1 MHYKIIV
8 PYSNTRINAKLSQNF
23 QKFLIGT
30 IVVCTRFFFDIGY
43 WNFLKKCDKSTA
55 IGHLLVTQPLSY
67 WCDNSIGRDWLVLDK
82 LVVGN
87 HFIFSKLRNNVV
99 ANRSWFSVSLSI
111 HKRMFSRMNS
121 ASWIWKIG
129 WSARLVRWKILKT
142 SNLIFPLI

>member
-1 MHYKIIV
+1 MSRHSVITSFRQDWRNITRDVLCIIKSSFHTQIHVLMQNYRKIL
-8 PYSNTRINAKLSQNF
+8 K
-23 QKFLIGT
+23 KFLIGT

-87 HFIFSKLRNNVV
+87 QFICSKLRNNVV
-99 ANRSWFSVSLSI
+99 ANKSWFSVSLSI
-111 HKRMFSRMNS
+111 HKRMFSRMIS
-121 ASWIWKIG
+121 ATWIW
-129 WSARLVRWKILKT
+129 
-142 SNLIFPLI
+142 